1 MVRLKGFEKLTRVD
15 DALQIFLSKMKLEK
29 FNFERTQIQE
39 SLGRITQKN
48 VIAQNNLPLFN
59 RSAVDGYAVKAKDT
73 FGVSSFNPK
82 IFSLTKGNIHEN
94 EASELWTGNPIPKGS
109 DAVVMLEYT
118 KKTNDKII
126 ISKSVTP
133 GRNVSTKG
141 EDVKKGAIAIKAG
154 TRLNPHH
161 IGLLAGIGETHV
173 NVVKKPKVAILATG
187 NELVELGKDLEFGK
201 IVETNRLVF
210 SALSAEL
217 GAEPI
222 NLGLVEDKL
231 DDIIKKIN
239 DGLEKADVI
248 ITTGGTSVGY
258 PDLVPMAINKIGKPG
273 IIIHGIAI
281 RPGMPTALAILDNK
295 PIFILSGNPVAA
307 SVGFEIFV
315 RPIILKLMGISETKP
330 IVIAKLT
337 RRVAGVLGR
346 KIFLRVKV
354 FEKNNNFFA
363 DPIRV
368 TGSGILTTMTRA
380 NGYVLIPEN
389 REGIEENESVR
400 VHLFSSILSD

>member
-15 DALQIFLSKMKLEK
+15 DALQIFLRKIK
-29 FNFERTQIQE
+29 FQKPHVERIQIQE
-39 SLGRITQKN
+39 SLGRIVQKD

-94 EASELWTGNPIPKGS
+94 EVSELWTGNPIPKGS

-126 ISKSVTP
+126 ISKAVTP

-154 TRLNPHH
+154 TRINPHH

-187 NELVELGKDLEFGK
+187 NELVELGKELEFGK

-210 SALSAEL
+210 SALCTEL
-217 GAEPI
+217 GADPI

-248 ITTGGTSVGY
+248 ITT
-258 PDLVPMAINKIGKPG
+258 
-273 IIIHGIAI
+273 
-281 RPGMPTALAILDNK
+281 R
-295 PIFILSGNPVAA
+295 
-307 SVGFEIFV
+307 
-315 RPIILKLMGISETKP
+315 
-330 IVIAKLT
+330 
-337 RRVAGVLGR
+337 
-346 KIFLRVKV
+346 
-354 FEKNNNFFA
+354 
-363 DPIRV
+363 
-368 TGSGILTTMTRA
+368 
-380 NGYVLIPEN
+380 
-389 REGIEENESVR
+389 
-400 VHLFSSILSD
+400 